1 MVLFAGNF
9 VGTFSFLFGRGVYWL
24 FFGVTFL
31 WLIIGGNFFGYPER
45 VVRMEPWG
53 GKLVF

>member
-53 GKLVF
+53 KKLVF